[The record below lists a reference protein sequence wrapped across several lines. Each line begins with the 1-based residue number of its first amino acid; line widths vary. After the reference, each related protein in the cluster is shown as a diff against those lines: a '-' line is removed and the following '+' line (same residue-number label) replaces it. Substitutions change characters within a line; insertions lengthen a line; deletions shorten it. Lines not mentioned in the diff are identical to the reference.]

1 MKMDNSITAT
11 RISGR
16 VILFSTRAM
25 ITKIATIETAFT
37 TLKSSSV
44 VSIRSLV
51 QGASPISMP
60 LESYFFKIVF
70 SSLIWA
76 FTSSVAVLY
85 SEFTRRSSQSSLFN
99 TSFTDSGSISSGTRG
114 PTTDSRPRAYLIPS
128 TFSIS
133 WIMAR
138 TSVSDTSVLTSTIW
152 VAPTPKSSCNLLLA
166 TT

>member
-25 ITKIATIETAFT
+25 ITKIATIETVFT

-51 QGASPISMP
+51 QGAS